1 LVQTV
6 KNDENEPV
14 ALLGTH
20 ERPQDRATHEG
31 SHGHEGHMHDV
42 PPPSP
47 RALRR
52 TGLIALIVA
61 IVIAVIGIA
70 LRWFHERDVTQ
81 WTNTL
86 ATPTVT
92 VLSPK
97 QGVTGLQ
104 TVLPGD
110 IQAWY
115 EAPLYARVSGYLKNW
130 YFDYGAHVKK
140 GQMLADIDA
149 PDLDADLAAALA
161 NLKSAQAQVNVR
173 EAEMEFAKTTY
184 ERWRDSPKGVV
195 SVQEQES
202 KKADFNSAKAR
213 YNAAMADVNSD
224 QGAVDRLKAL
234 EQFKRI
240 VAPFDGVVTAR
251 TTDIGA
257 LINAGSNGTAP
268 QLFRVA
274 DVHEMR
280 VFVQVPQEM
289 SAGIHNGLT
298 AELDLPQYPGRKFQA
313 TVATTSQAINQ
324 ASRTLLVEL
333 HADNPEGV
341 LQPGTYAEVH
351 FELPNN
357 PQTVRIPA
365 SALVFRQDGMQVAVL
380 GLGDHVELR
389 PVTLGRNL
397 GTDVEV
403 LQGLTPA
410 DRVIDS
416 PPDSLATGDLV
427 RLAQDTAEPGKEGA
441 PSAGASVAR
450 ESSSGAPGTGN
461 LH

>member
-1 LVQTV
+1 LIESVKSEEHEQTGLRETPR
-6 KNDENEPV
+6 DP
-14 ALLGTH
+14 H
-20 ERPQDRATHEG
+20 DRDAPSG
-31 SHGHEGHMHDV
+31 SHEPPRHHV

-47 RALRR
+47 RKLRR
-52 TGLIALIVA
+52 AGLVAIAVAVLIAIGGIV
-61 IVIAVIGIA
+61 

-81 WTNTL
+81 WTNAL
-86 ATPTVT
+86 VTPVVA
-92 VLSPK
+92 VLTPE
-97 QGVTGLQ
+97 QGVKGVQ

-115 EAPLYARVSGYLKNW
+115 EAPLYARVNGYLKKW

-140 GQMLADIDA
+140 GDVLADIDA
-149 PDLDADLAAALA
+149 PDLDADLAAAVA
-161 NLKSAQAQVNVR
+161 NLKSVEAQVNVR
-173 EAEMEFAKTTY
+173 EAEMAFAKTTY

-202 KKADFNSAKAR
+202 KRADFDSAKAR
-213 YNAAMADVNSD
+213 YNAALADVNSD
-224 QGAVDRLKAL
+224 RGVVDRLKAL

-240 VAPFDGVVTAR
+240 VAPFDGTVTAR
-251 TTDIGA
+251 NTDIGA
-257 LINAGSNGTAP
+257 LINAGSNGTAL

-280 VFVQVPQEM
+280 VFVQVPQEL
-289 SAGIHNGLT
+289 SAGIHDGLL
-298 AELDLPQYPGRKFQA
+298 ADLNLPQYPGRIFKA
-313 TVATTSQAINQ
+313 TVATTAQAINE

-333 HADNPEGV
+333 HADNTSGL

-351 FELPNN
+351 FELPAN
-357 PQTVRIPA
+357 PDMVRIPT

-380 GLGDHVELR
+380 GSGDRVELR

-403 LQGLTPA
+403 LKGLAPS
-410 DRVIDS
+410 DHVIDS

-427 RLAQDTAEPGKEGA
+427 RVASDSGPPGKEGA
-441 PSAGASVAR
+441 APATGATVAR
-450 ESSSGAPGTGN
+450 ENPPAPAPEGN
-461 LH
+461 RN

>member
-1 LVQTV
+1 LIQTI
-6 KNDENEPV
+6 KTEGHEPV
-14 ALLGTH
+14 GLRETH
-20 ERPQDRATHEG
+20 EAPQDRETHNG
-31 SHGHEGHMHDV
+31 SHDRQMRSE

-47 RALRR
+47 RKLRR
-52 TGLIALIVA
+52 AGLVALAIAILIAVGGIV
-61 IVIAVIGIA
+61 
-70 LRWFHERDVTQ
+70 LRWFDERDVTK
-81 WTNTL
+81 WTDAL
-86 ATPTVT
+86 ATPVVA
-92 VLSPK
+92 VLTPER
-97 QGVTGLQ
+97 GVTGVQ

-115 EAPLYARVSGYLKNW
+115 EAPLYARVNGYLKKW

-140 GQMLADIDA
+140 GEVLADIDA
-149 PDLDADLAAALA
+149 PDLDAELAATLA

-202 KKADFNSAKAR
+202 KRADFESAKAR
-213 YNAAMADVNSD
+213 YNAAQADVNSD
-224 QGAVDRLKAL
+224 QGAVDRLRAL

-251 TTDIGA
+251 NTDIGA
-257 LINAGSNGTAP
+257 LINAGSNGTAG
-268 QLFRVA
+268 QLFKVA

-280 VFVQVPQEM
+280 VFVQVPQEL
-289 SAGIHNGLT
+289 SAGIHSGQL
-298 AELDLPQYPGRKFQA
+298 ADLHLPQYPDRVFKA
-313 TVATTSQAINQ
+313 TVATTSQSINQ

-333 HADNPEGV
+333 HSDNTDGV

-351 FELPNN
+351 FELPDN
-357 PQTVRIPA
+357 PHMVRIPA
-365 SALVFRQDGMQVAVL
+365 SALVFRQDGMEVAVV
-380 GLGDHVELR
+380 GPRDHVELR

-403 LQGLTPA
+403 LKGIDPS

-427 RLAQDTAEPGKEGA
+427 HVSGEPPAREGA
-441 PSAGASVAR
+441 PPPESASVAQQTQPPQPTPPATR
-450 ESSSGAPGTGN
+450 NPN
-461 LH
+461 